1 MSGNEKRFIK
11 KEKSNIY
18 FNKINSKKLKIHYH
32 VIKLTTH
39 HHAIPYA
46 RNFDGSTPFKGKRY
60 FDDEVSRVTDL
71 QQPSVFKF
79 DANYVRTILTNAA
92 GSQDDDIAKF
102 AITDPRFD
110 EEWKKFDEMKDAMN
124 NSSGGIDWRTK
135 YSNKNKSWIVPL
147 KRVAQ
152 KFFTVAGKPMDDD
165 NIFFT
170 ENMKLNDCRCKLI
183 RQLMIEQSKPSL
195 WLLGTLSDCERN
207 VFDNPKLRSYL
218 SLECNRT
225 QILRRAGLFKQSIE
239 KDRVYVRL
247 RGKYYNNINL
257 GKHIFN
263 APKRPMYAE
272 SIVGGMERRFEIMD
286 SEVNHVVYQPAKSSN
301 LSSKIRNSRIQCNV
315 GTMFKINES
324 LFNNNS
330 KNDRFGLGCNL
341 PFIHANVV
349 DDPIL
354 FNTFIITQAPMKSTA
369 ADFWKMTYQ
378 SGAKYIFML
387 VGKNDPSK
395 CYDYYPKSAFEIRTY
410 DCLTVECIEIDG
422 FTDPFFTVSR
432 IRVTHREKGP
442 LYLEHWQCDMNNSSN
457 LELPLRLL
465 RLARN
470 CNTPTIVHDH
480 YGVSRAACLI
490 AIELGICRMM
500 RGPTIRFPIQHAVQ
514 TLRKYRSFSIET
526 PMQYIYINR
535 CVIHFLKPLIGSIL
549 DFDSDYKS
557 WLESRQK
564 RLFIDK
570 LNSAIP
576 EYLQLSPT
584 FDPDLLPKVNHDSR
598 RNIKIFPNSTIGY
611 MPKVMERK
619 HFVRFDV

>member
-1 MSGNEKRFIK
+1 MQYSATPV
-11 KEKSNIY
+11 
-18 FNKINSKKLKIHYH
+18 SKKLHDYENSSILFSSME
-32 VIKLTTH
+32 ITNDNDSSTN
-39 HHAIPYA
+39 AFGTI
-46 RNFDGSTPFKGKRY
+46 NFFDG
-60 FDDEVSRVTDL
+60 EVSEVTDL
-71 QQPSVFKF
+71 QQPTVFKF
-79 DANYVRTILTNAA
+79 DANYVRTILSNAA
-92 GSQDDDIAKF
+92 DTQNDEIAKF
-102 AITDPRFD
+102 AVTDPRFD
-110 EEWKKFDEMKDAMN
+110 EEWKKYDEMKDAMN
-124 NSSGGIDWRTK
+124 NSSVTINWRNK
-135 YSNKNKSWIVPL
+135 YSNKNKSWMVPL

-152 KFFTVAGKPMDDD
+152 KFFTNAGKPIDDD
-165 NIFFT
+165 TIFFT

-195 WLLGTLSDCERN
+195 WLLGTLNESERN

-225 QILRRAGLFKQSIE
+225 QILRRAGLYKQSIE

-263 APKRPMYAE
+263 ATKRPMYAE

-286 SEVNHVVYQPAKSSN
+286 SEVNHVIYQPAKSGN
-301 LSSKIRNSRIQCNV
+301 LSSKIRNARIQCNV

-330 KNDRFGLGCNL
+330 TNDRFGVGCNL

-369 ADFWKMTYQ
+369 ADFWRMTYQ

-387 VGKNDPSK
+387 IGKNDPSK
-395 CYDYYPKSAFEIRTY
+395 CYDYYPKTAFEIRQY
-410 DCLTVECIEIDG
+410 DCLTVECVEIDS

-432 IRVTHREKGP
+432 IRVTHKQKGP

-480 YGVSRAACLI
+480 YGVSRSACLV

-514 TLRKYRSFSIET
+514 TLRKYRSFSVET

-611 MPKVMERK
+611 MPKLTERK
-619 HFVRFDV
+619 AFVRFDV